1 MRAYGIEV
9 NTQGGYNM
17 NKTILVIL
25 ASFFSLMIAIPFHA
39 SFAETEGMSSTDM
52 DGMRKKRYR
61 YRKRTHRVQVGATVT
76 PWNQESDKNLFVDL
90 DLLYGYNA
98 GHFELGPNIGINNPG
113 NGRFNLNLEAGIWG
127 EFNMI
132 KNTRKEKVVPAIGLK
147 ANYLKMGNDN
157 DLLLSPYLAVK
168 YFPASRT
175 GLVVNFSY
183 DIITPFDKLFN
194 KMSMGINV
202 SLAYAHY
209 FHF

>member
-1 MRAYGIEV
+1 
-9 NTQGGYNM
+9 M
-17 NKTILVIL
+17 NKTFLVIL

-39 SFAETEGMSSTDM
+39 PLAQAEGMSSMDM

-61 YRKRTHRVQVGATVT
+61 YRKRTHRVQVGANII
-76 PWNQESDKNLFVDL
+76 PWNQDSKKSLFIDF

-98 GHFELGPNIGINNPG
+98 GHFEVGPNVGFSNEG
-113 NGRFNLNLEAGIWG
+113 SGKVNLNFEAGAWA

-132 KNTRKEKVVPAIGLK
+132 KNTRKEKFVPAIGLK
-147 ANYLKMGNDN
+147 ANYLRMGKDN
-157 DLLLSPYLAVK
+157 ELLLSPYLAVK

-175 GLVVNFSY
+175 GLILNVAYDVV
-183 DIITPFDKLFN
+183 TPFKNLFQ
-194 KMSMGINV
+194 KMDMGIGF